1 MVIHVDGWEWS
12 QERVRRKAADAVR
25 RGSSFEELSCSGERR
40 GEDRSRRG
48 RCRYLLAESNAE
60 QTYLRFF
67 LAARFCSM
75 ISDSG
80 FIGLFF
86 LKN

>member
-40 GEDRSRRG
+40 GEDRS
-48 RCRYLLAESNAE
+48 
-60 QTYLRFF
+60 
-67 LAARFCSM
+67 
-75 ISDSG
+75 
-80 FIGLFF
+80 
-86 LKN
+86 